1 MTSNPL
7 AVLRDVFAYCRD
19 ADESLAER
27 LDTYSLAVRNLIP
40 AYAEAIDRLVARLK
54 STGAGSVAPRAGEPM
69 PPFILPD
76 EQGHLTS
83 LSELCE
89 HGPVAV
95 TFHRGHWCPWC
106 RISIAALARVQR
118 QISETGG
125 QVTAIM
131 PDRQRFAAEFKR
143 EASAPFRILTDMDNG
158 YALSL
163 GLAFWLG
170 PDLERL
176 LSSYG
181 RLLPDYQGNESW
193 ILPIPATFVVDR
205 DGLVR
210 ASFIDPDFRQRMT
223 VQGLIEALE
232 AATR

>member
-1 MTSNPL
+1 MTPNPL
-7 AVLRDVFAYCRD
+7 AVLRDVFMYCRD
-19 ADESLAER
+19 ADQPLAER

-54 STGAGSVAPRAGEPM
+54 STGAGSAAPRPGEPM
-69 PPFILPD
+69 PPFLLPD
-76 EQGHLTS
+76 EQGHLIS
-83 LSELCE
+83 LKDLCE
-89 HGPVAV
+89 DGPVAL

-106 RISIAALARVQR
+106 RISVGALARVQHR
-118 QISETGG
+118 VAETRSQI
-125 QVTAIM
+125 TAIM

-143 EASAPFRILTDMDNG
+143 EASAPFRVLTDIDNG

-163 GLAFWLG
+163 GLAFSLG

-193 ILPIPATFVVDR
+193 MLPIPATFVVDR

-210 ASFIDPDFRQRMT
+210 ARFIDPDFRHRMT
-223 VQGLIEALE
+223 EEGLIEALK
-232 AATR
+232 AAQ